1 MDSCDNKV
9 FGQSEEKFARLD
21 ELLKVSFNVF
31 EITLLPLF
39 EYNSEDGYDLFTSSQ
54 ICKPNGKR
62 KNVSL
67 CIVNETWEEGKNELP
82 KHFLY
87 IKDLSDFKHR
97 IFR

>member
-1 MDSCDNKV
+1 MI
-9 FGQSEEKFARLD
+9 FH
-21 ELLKVSFNVF
+21 ELSDMQTKWK
-31 EITLLPLF
+31 
-39 EYNSEDGYDLFTSSQ
+39 G
-54 ICKPNGKR
+54 